1 MLDYL
6 LPFLNLSSEGFKKTP
21 HWCFLHQNLSF
32 ILQAHKK
39 TLAPLDEQHT
49 DDLRHY
55 HLGFYQFSAR
65 DSNYR
70 LVRSLP
76 TSERRWK
83 TKFFFVSRFW
93 AGNLVEVGRDPFPPY
108 IGEMGDLHPEGMI
121 LFTARFTSFVIFI

>member
-1 MLDYL
+1 M
-6 LPFLNLSSEGFKKTP
+6 
-21 HWCFLHQNLSF
+21 
-32 ILQAHKK
+32 
-39 TLAPLDEQHT
+39 DEQHT

-55 HLGFYQFSAR
+55 HLGFFQFSAR

-76 TSERRWK
+76 TSDRRFK